1 MEEKLFLFNP
11 FNIKNINEKE
21 LASMYQE
28 VFNAYGKYGY
38 SNKEIVNILL
48 LSIFL
53 TPFCLF
59 LDILFSPLE
68 LIYLS
73 LLKIIEKKR
82 G

>member
-1 MEEKLFLFNP
+1 ML
-11 FNIKNINEKE
+11 IKQLWKE
-21 LASMYQE
+21 FKTNFEYQ
-28 VFNAYGKYGY
+28 NAYGKYGY

-59 LDILFSPLE
+59 FDILFSPLE

>member
-1 MEEKLFLFNP
+1 ML
-11 FNIKNINEKE
+11 IKQLWKE
-21 LASMYQE
+21 FKADFEYQ
-28 VFNAYGKYGY
+28 NAYGKYRY
-38 SNKEIVNILL
+38 SNKEIVSILL

-59 LDILFSPLE
+59 IDILFSPLE
-68 LIYLS
+68 LIYLL

>member
-1 MEEKLFLFNP
+1 ML
-11 FNIKNINEKE
+11 IKQLWKE
-21 LASMYQE
+21 FKADFEYQ
-28 VFNAYGKYGY
+28 NAYGKYGY
-38 SNKEIVNILL
+38 SNKEIVSILL

-59 LDILFSPLE
+59 IDILFFPLE
-68 LIYLS
+68 LIYLL

>member
-1 MEEKLFLFNP
+1 ML
-11 FNIKNINEKE
+11 IKQLWKE
-21 LASMYQE
+21 FKADFECQ
-28 VFNAYGKYGY
+28 NAYGKYWY

-59 LDILFSPLE
+59 FDILFFPLE
-68 LIYLS
+68 LIYLL
-73 LLKIIEKKR
+73 LLKIIKKKR

>member
-1 MEEKLFLFNP
+1 MLIKQLWEEFKVDF
-11 FNIKNINEKE
+11 E
-21 LASMYQE
+21 YQ
-28 VFNAYGKYGY
+28 NYGTYGY

-59 LDILFSPLE
+59 IDILFSPLE
-68 LIYLS
+68 LIYLL
-73 LLKIIEKKR
+73 LLKNIKKKR

>member
-1 MEEKLFLFNP
+1 ML
-11 FNIKNINEKE
+11 IKQLWKE
-21 LASMYQE
+21 
-28 VFNAYGKYGY
+28 FKTNFDNAYGKYGY

>member
-1 MEEKLFLFNP
+1 ML
-11 FNIKNINEKE
+11 IKQLWKE
-21 LASMYQE
+21 FKADFECQ
-28 VFNAYGKYGY
+28 NAYGKYGY

>member
-1 MEEKLFLFNP
+1 ML
-11 FNIKNINEKE
+11 IKQLWKE
-21 LASMYQE
+21 FKADFEYQ
-28 VFNAYGKYGY
+28 NAYGKYGY

-68 LIYLS
+68 LIYLL
-73 LLKIIEKKR
+73 LLKIIKKKR

>member
-1 MEEKLFLFNP
+1 ML
-11 FNIKNINEKE
+11 IKQLWKE
-21 LASMYQE
+21 FKTDFEYQ
-28 VFNAYGKYGY
+28 NAYGKYGY
-38 SNKEIVNILL
+38 SNKEMVNILL

-59 LDILFSPLE
+59 LDILFFPLE